1 MANEQNLKKIRTAE
15 EAREKGRNGG
25 IKSGEARRRKKTMR
39 EWLEEIITRP
49 CKTSD
54 GANMTH
60 EECMLVSLVQKA
72 ESGDTKAI
80 EIIRDTL
87 GEKPIDRME
96 TSTTTITKY
105 VTKEEQKAT
114 NKHIDD
120 VINGTR

>member
-1 MANEQNLKKIRTAE
+1 MANEQNLKKIRTTE

-72 ESGDTKAI
+72 EAGDTKAI